1 MTKINLT
8 PILHMPMTSEKAQEG
23 AVWLT
28 ALSHAY
34 RKDPDFRSKLG
45 SDPTV
50 ALTALGE
57 SGVEVAPD
65 MEMCIVEDS
74 DEVFHFVFTPDWNA
88 NMGDE
93 ALDMVAGGKSAA
105 AAPAPTPRQP
115 MTTQQSRAR
124 IREAFEKWGLE
135 YYY

>member
-1 MTKINLT
+1 MAVVVLRR
-8 PILHMPMTSEKAQEG
+8 AVDRDG
-23 AVWLT
+23 AEERPSPGSWLT

-45 SDPTV
+45 SNPTV
-50 ALTALGE
+50 ALAALGE

-74 DEVFHFVFTPDWNA
+74 DEVFHFVFPPDWNA

-105 AAPAPTPRQP
+105 AAPVASPRQP
-115 MTTQQSRAR
+115 MTVQQSRAR
-124 IREAFEKWGLE
+124 TREAFEKWGLE

>member
-8 PILHMPMTSEKAQEG
+8 PILHMPLTSEKAQEG

-50 ALTALGE
+50 ALAALGE

-74 DEVFHFVFTPDWNA
+74 DEVFHFVFPPDWNA
-88 NMGDE
+88 SMGDE

-105 AAPAPTPRQP
+105 AVASPAPQIDTR
-115 MTTQQSRAR
+115 TEQQVMA
-124 IREAFEKWGLE
+124 E
-135 YYY
+135 YYGTTGVWL

>member
-1 MTKINLT
+1 MTQINLT
-8 PILHMPMTSEKAQEG
+8 PILHMPLTSEKAQEG

-45 SDPTV
+45 SNPTV
-50 ALTALGE
+50 ALAALGE

-74 DEVFHFVFTPDWNA
+74 DEVFHFVFPPDWNA
-88 NMGDE
+88 SMGDE
-93 ALDMVAGGKSAA
+93 ALDMVAGGKTAAVTSGAQEARAA
-105 AAPAPTPRQP
+105 A
-115 MTTQQSRAR
+115 
-124 IREAFEKWGLE
+124 REAQAEARRLLE
-135 YYY
+135 QFGFST